1 MAWRCDWCRCLE
13 RDSKGKDRGPRG
25 SSTLCARCSQR
36 FRRGHSAPP
45 TTDMN
50 GCYVCEKPDG
60 CGRTFTS
67 LVGLSSHRRS
77 CSGGR
82 WRCEWCHCTE
92 DECMKKNGKD
102 KGPSGSA
109 TLCARCS
116 QRYRRGQSPPQQQSQ
131 ASASKR
137 QRTEGKPRSAAR
149 ETTARKNGRASQQ
162 TPPHPH
168 QHHLLLRQAGLAG
181 GTSGQVVATSSTTVG
196 EEIADV

>member
-1 MAWRCDWCRCLE
+1 MHALE
-13 RDSKGKDRGPRG
+13 HLPTEVARRDGREPLPLMFPVDTGLQMIKPLMEKVHIAE
-25 SSTLCARCSQR
+25 TLEVEDNLETLRA
-36 FRRGHSAPP
+36 AIA
-45 TTDMN
+45 
-50 GCYVCEKPDG
+50 
-60 CGRTFTS
+60 
-67 LVGLSSHRRS
+67 GL
-77 CSGGR
+77 
-82 WRCEWCHCTE
+82 
-92 DECMKKNGKD
+92 GKD